1 MVAGW
6 PDFLA
11 DDPTDWLLEEDNPSV
26 RYHAL
31 RSLMELPEHD
41 RQVVAARRAI
51 METGPVP
58 VILAAQHEEGYWVKP
73 GTGYRPKYQGT
84 VWQLMLLAQ
93 LAADGSDER
102 VTRACEY
109 VLTNS
114 RAKNG
119 AFSVTGAPSVAIDCL
134 NGNLIHAFY
143 RLGWGQDERVQSAV
157 RQLCVA
163 ISRNH
168 FECSANAKLPCAW
181 GAVKAL
187 KAFAAI
193 PSDERTGEVKS
204 AIEETAAFL
213 LSRDLVVAD
222 YPCPERVS
230 STWLKFGFPTSYS
243 TNVLEALHVMADLG
257 YGARPALKDT
267 IRFVLSK
274 QDSQGRWKM
283 ESSLNGKM
291 WVDIEAKGKP
301 SKWVTLQAVQTLKD
315 VFGGN

>member
-11 DDPTDWLLEEDNPSV
+11 DDPTDWLLEDDNPSV

-31 RSLMELPEHD
+31 RTLMELPEDD

-58 VILAAQHEEGYWVKP
+58 AILTAQHPEGYWVKP
-73 GTGYRPKYQGT
+73 GTGYSPKYQGT
-84 VWQLMLLAQ
+84 IWQLIFLGH

-102 VTRACEY
+102 VARACEY
-109 VLTNS
+109 VLTHS
-114 RAKNG
+114 TAGNG

-134 NGNLIHAFY
+134 NGNLICAFY
-143 RLGWGQDERVQSAV
+143 RLGWGHDERVQQAV
-157 RQLCVA
+157 RQLCAAV
-163 ISRNH
+163 SQRH
-168 FECSANAKLPCAW
+168 FECAANGKLSCAW

-187 KAFAAI
+187 LAFAAM
-193 PSDERTGEVKS
+193 PPEERTGDVKA

-213 LSRDLVVAD
+213 LSRNLAVAD
-222 YPCPERVS
+222 YPCSEHVS
-230 STWLKFGFPTSYS
+230 STWQKFYFPTTYS
-243 TNVLEALHVMADLG
+243 SNVLEALHALSGLG
-257 YGARPALKDT
+257 YGARPALRDA
-267 IRFVLSK
+267 IRLVLSK
-274 QDSQGRWKM
+274 QDRQGRWKM
-283 ESSLNGKM
+283 ESTLSGKM

-301 SKWVTLQAVQTLKD
+301 SKWVTLQAVQALKH